1 MAIQD
6 KFNKPNYIYKIVTDI
21 DLEGGTLTIPAG
33 CTLDFQGGSIKNGN
47 IVFNNTALFGNDI
60 VIRNCELS
68 GTIVNGVV
76 NVKWFHNE
84 LDDISGT
91 LQYLVD
97 ISRHIIINIGTWIVS
112 TTVLI
117 KENTVII
124 GEHPTLSILKANEQS
139 IVNGENKYNLLSTVS
154 MINNISIT
162 YFRNGN
168 EGTYPYENIIIKD
181 IHFDTNRQNIVTNS
195 NIMCSIRLENCNNCI
210 IDNCTFTD
218 YNTTD
223 NSIFDTQ
230 IYVVE
235 SKNCKVS
242 NCKTANCSLV
252 KVLNCYDVSV
262 SNNIGSN
269 TVGTWIEALAGESLF
284 IDNNTITTDIR
295 PQSKN
300 STIGVN
306 SRNATISNNKVTD
319 AFFINLGHV
328 ISAGDERYYG
338 LPADASGTLVA
349 NNIVQVENYMAF
361 YVQNADNITVRDNKF
376 KAHFTGDY
384 NPSEEWGIF
393 SFISSTTFNVI
404 NIINNELLITAET
417 NPITSQLYT
426 ADGLVIKNGHKL
438 FMSNNRISST
448 KRPVIIRNADNVDN
462 DYFRIDS
469 NNLNTYAG
477 DTIIPIV
484 CENVFF
490 TNNII
495 NQQVLFSVKGVLDIC
510 RNTVATS
517 KYVQVNLNRVTKL
530 DITNNA
536 FLGNPPTRYIY
547 LYVDNREDIIP
558 IDGINIYDNYYAD
571 NSITIIDINDNTT
584 NKVCKLLN
592 IFNKLPTKRN
602 ISRTATIALLNAT
615 DLTTEDTGFSSF
627 VNIPVYWNG
636 NIWVN
641 ADGYKSS
648 YRRKGLTSERSTLD
662 STDIGYQYYD
672 TTLNKYICWNG
683 NAWINMDG
691 SALT

>member
-6 KFNKPNYIYKIVTDI
+6 KFNKANTIYKITKDI
-21 DLEGGTLTIPAG
+21 DLGGANLTIPAG
-33 CTLDFQGGSIKNGN
+33 CTLDFQGGSIKNGS
-47 IVFNNTALFGNDI
+47 IVFNATSLFGNDI

-68 GTIVNGVV
+68 GTITNGVV
-76 NVKWFHNE
+76 NIKWFHNE
-84 LDDISGT
+84 FDDISGT
-91 LQYLVD
+91 LQYLVN
-97 ISRHIIINIGTWIVS
+97 INRHIIINIGTWIVS

-117 KENTVII
+117 RENTVIM

-139 IVNGENKYNLLSTVS
+139 IINGENKYNLLSTVS

-168 EGTYPYENIIIKD
+168 EGTYPYENIIIRD

-223 NSIFDTQ
+223 DSVFDTQ
-230 IYVVE
+230 VYVVE

-242 NCKTANCSLV
+242 NCRTTNCSLV
-252 KVLNCYDVSV
+252 KVLNCYDISV

-269 TVGTWIEALAGESLF
+269 TVGTWIETLAGESLF

-295 PQSKN
+295 PQSEN

-306 SRNATISNNKVTD
+306 SRNTTISNNKVID

-338 LPADASGTLVA
+338 LPIDASGALVA
-349 NNIVQVENYMAF
+349 SNMVQVENNMAF
-361 YVQNADNITVRDNKF
+361 YIQNADNITVRDNKF
-376 KAHFTGDY
+376 KVHLTEDY
-384 NPSEEWGIF
+384 RPNEEWGVF
-393 SFISSTTFNVI
+393 NFKGSTTFNVI

-417 NPITSQLYT
+417 NPTTSQLYT
-426 ADGLVIKNGHKL
+426 ADGLAIRDGHKL

-448 KRPVIIRNADNVDN
+448 KRPIIIRNTDDVDN

-469 NNLNTYAG
+469 NNFTTYAG
-477 DTIIPIV
+477 GTIIPIV

-490 TNNII
+490 TNNIV

-510 RNTVATS
+510 RNTVAS
-517 KYVQVNLNRVTKL
+517 DKLVQINLNEVTKL
-530 DITNNA
+530 GITNNA
-536 FLGNPPTRYIY
+536 FLGTPPTRYIY
-547 LYVDNREDIIP
+547 LYANNREDIIP
-558 IDGINIYDNYYAD
+558 IDDVNICDNYYAD
-571 NSITIIDINDNTT
+571 RSITATDINDSTT

-592 IFNKLPTKRN
+592 IFSKLSTKHN
-602 ISRTATIALLNAT
+602 ISKMATTALLNAT
-615 DLTTEDTGFSSF
+615 DLTNEDIGFSSF
-627 VNIPVYWNG
+627 VNVPVYWNG
-636 NIWVN
+636 NAWVN

-648 YRRKGLTSERSTLD
+648 YKRKGLTSERPTLGSID
-662 STDIGYQYYD
+662 NGYQYYD
-672 TTLNKYICWNG
+672 TTLKKYILWNG
-683 NAWINMDG
+683 TSWVNIDG
-691 SALT
+691 TSLT